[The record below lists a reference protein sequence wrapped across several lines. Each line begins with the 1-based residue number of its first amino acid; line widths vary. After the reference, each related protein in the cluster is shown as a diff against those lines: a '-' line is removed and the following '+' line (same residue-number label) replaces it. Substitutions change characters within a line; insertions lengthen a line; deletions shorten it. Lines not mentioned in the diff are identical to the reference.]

1 MKRVFVQHSNG
12 GITMDTGKATFFGVM
27 LIVLSIVGTAE
38 SRDKD
43 GNFTMRGATTC
54 GEYP

>member
-1 MKRVFVQHSNG
+1 MFVQHSNG